1 VRPIGKDPL
10 ISAAPVSRTLCP
22 ALRRIEVFQ
31 SCRDSDVAATQ
42 VLPAKQLRIS
52 YKIQSFPLLWKAA
65 IQNSPASRK
74 SAGFSGFCGM
84 DLARNAEISQRLM
97 LSGQEDSETK
107 QGDPSSQKSSPHFKF
122 QI

>member
-1 VRPIGKDPL
+1 MGADRRL
-10 ISAAPVSRTLCP
+10 IK
-22 ALRRIEVFQ
+22 
-31 SCRDSDVAATQ
+31 CRYSDVAASQ
-42 VLPAKQLRIS
+42 VLPAILLRIS
-52 YKIQSFPLLWKAA
+52 CKIQSFPLIWKAA